1 MFREILL
8 CEQVLGANCLII
20 KVFGGEHTLKIMNI
34 VPPLNIQKK
43 DIRLKSMT
51 LKGNL
56 MIMSYML
63 ST

>member
-1 MFREILL
+1 M
-8 CEQVLGANCLII
+8 
-20 KVFGGEHTLKIMNI
+20 KIMNI

-63 ST
+63 STKKHIFIIKHKFYPQKNT